1 LTMSARN
8 RKGIHM
14 GSKGKP
20 TGTVN
25 SPSDDDILACLEH
38 IELELGYP
46 VRQIVN
52 TRKDLNGKTYLVTTL
67 QLLWVDRKTVWV
79 LAERVFEWRSNHDR
93 KYQSR
98 LVIELHKCLHE
109 WGQATHV
116 GLSGR

>member
-1 LTMSARN
+1 MGA
-8 RKGIHM
+8 KGRA
-14 GSKGKP
+14 

-38 IELELGYP
+38 IQVELGYP

-52 TRKDLNGKTYLVTTL
+52 TRYDQKARMFLVTTI
-67 QLLWVDRKTVWV
+67 QLIWIDNKKVWV
-79 LAERVFEWRSNHDR
+79 LAERTFEWHSNHDR

-109 WGQATHV
+109 WGKASHKSLV
-116 GLSGR
+116 DIK